1 MKNDRVTET
10 SNCISKS
17 ASNSAK
23 LESSNDKTA
32 SNGSKLESSNDKKIC
47 RVAVFVSGGGTN
59 LQAII
64 DACKSGTI
72 KHAKV
77 EVVVSSRA
85 DAFALTRAKQAG
97 IPTFVRQKSDF
108 TSLETGFSQLEF
120 ENSYSA
126 IIKDFDI
133 DIIVLAGFM
142 CILTENFTSKYP
154 ERIINVH
161 PALIPKFCGK
171 GFYGLRVHQAVLDSG
186 ETVTGATVHFVNEIP
201 DGGRIISQK
210 EVAVCAGDTPETLQ
224 RRVMEE
230 AEWKLLPEA
239 IETVSIEIIKT
250 QTSR

>member
-1 MKNDRVTET
+1 MKNDRVKET
-10 SNCISKS
+10 SNCNKCDC
-17 ASNSAK
+17 A
-23 LESSNDKTA
+23 SSNDKTA
-32 SNGSKLESSNDKKIC
+32 SKSSKLESSNGKKIC

-171 GFYGLRVHQAVLDSG
+171 GFYGLRVHQAVLDSFTTVKHRLMYPQAVLDSG

-210 EVAVCAGDTPETLQ
+210 E
-224 RRVMEE
+224 
-230 AEWKLLPEA
+230 
-239 IETVSIEIIKT
+239 
-250 QTSR
+250 